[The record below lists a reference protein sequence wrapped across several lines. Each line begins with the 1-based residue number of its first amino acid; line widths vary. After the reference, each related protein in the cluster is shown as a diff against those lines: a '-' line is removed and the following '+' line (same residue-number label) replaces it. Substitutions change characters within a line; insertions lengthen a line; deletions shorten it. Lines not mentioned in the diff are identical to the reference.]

1 MQQEELETNIE
12 YPSLVTRIQSNFI
25 DGVLLLGFMFIFA
38 SLVGDS
44 EFMPGWT
51 KALLF
56 VLVWVLYEPLCA
68 AYGVTLGN
76 YLMGIRVRN
85 VNDYSQKISLPY
97 AFVRVF
103 VKGFLGIYSFVSV
116 HFNPRRRALHD
127 LAAKSIMLEVPQTL
141 K

>member
-1 MQQEELETNIE
+1 MQQEEINIE

-25 DGVLLLGFMFIFA
+25 DGGLLLGFMFTFA
-38 SLVGDS
+38 SMVGDS
-44 EFMPGWT
+44 ESMPGWT

-56 VLVWVLYEPLCA
+56 VAVWILYEPLCT
-68 AYGVTLGN
+68 AYGATLGN

-103 VKGFLGIYSFVSV
+103 VKGFFGIYSFVSV

-127 LAAKSIMLEVPQTL
+127 LAANSIMLEVAQT
-141 K
+141 KK